1 MSLPAPSAV
10 AALAPAFAQM
20 KKLLF
25 QPFTAQR
32 WLVLGLFSFLEALGG
47 GGSGGANF
55 KMGGNP
61 FSGKWHPGD
70 TVPME
75 KLQEFTG
82 WVHAHQ
88 ALLLFAGTA
97 VILLILALS
106 VLFHWLGARG
116 TFGHLDCVAT
126 GRFEVVQAWG
136 GHAAEAN
143 SLFRWRLT
151 IGLSFL
157 LLFAAVTIP
166 FGLSLWRIIDSGAP
180 VNAETLFFHS
190 GFFPWLGAVILLA
203 IPAGLLRFFLN
214 EFVAPLQYLRRT
226 SCGPAVREAWR
237 LLSGHPGPF
246 VLYLLLKIGVSVGA
260 AMLIVAA
267 GVLTCC
273 IGFIILVLP
282 VFGQAILQ
290 PVLVF
295 FRAFQ
300 IQFLRQFGPEFDCLA
315 GANDPQF
322 VIAG

>member
-1 MSLPAPSAV
+1 MSNPAPDP
-10 AALAPAFAQM
+10 AAAIAPAFAQM

-32 WLVLGLFSFLEALGG
+32 WLVLGLYSFLEAIGG
-47 GGSGGANF
+47 GGGGMTF
-55 KMGGNP
+55 KSGGNP
-61 FSGKWHPGD
+61 FAGNRHPGEL
-70 TVPME
+70 VPVE
-75 KLQEFTG
+75 KLQAFTG

-88 ALLLFAGTA
+88 ALLLFAGSA
-97 VILLILALS
+97 VMLLILALC

-126 GRFEVVQAWG
+126 GRYEVVQAWR

-143 SLFRWRLT
+143 SLFRWRLAL
-151 IGLSFL
+151 GLSVL
-157 LLFAAVTIP
+157 LLFTAITIP
-166 FGLSLWRIIDSGAP
+166 LGISLWRIIDSGDPLSAKR
-180 VNAETLFFHS
+180 LLFHS

-214 EFVAPLQYLRRT
+214 EFVAPLQYLHRST
-226 SCGPAVREAWR
+226 CGPAAREAWGLMKNHLGAFALYF
-237 LLSGHPGPF
+237 LLT
-246 VLYLLLKIGVSVGA
+246 LAMRIA
-260 AMLIVAA
+260 ATLLIVAV
-267 GVLTCC
+267 GLLTCC
-273 IGFIILVLP
+273 IGLIIVSLP
-282 VFGQAILQ
+282 VIGQAILQ
-290 PVLVF
+290 PVQVF